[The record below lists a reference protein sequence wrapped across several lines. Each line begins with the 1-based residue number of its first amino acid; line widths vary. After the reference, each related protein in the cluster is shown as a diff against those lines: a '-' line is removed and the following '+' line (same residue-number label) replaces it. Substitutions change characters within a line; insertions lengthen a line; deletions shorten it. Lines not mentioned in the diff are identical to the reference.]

1 VNHDYYS
8 SPFSANKSYPT
19 ASEGTLFR
27 ATSVACKIFNHFAK
41 YIGMPYLWLHL
52 AFFINQLHEFGKE
65 ERRDDRESILGPGT
79 MEVDPDRDLDEDEAP
94 IDEVDIRLNQYE
106 LLLRASK
113 LLKSIL
119 KSPTE
124 LPPFVFSWAFASE
137 IKASPITT
145 TLT

>member
-1 VNHDYYS
+1 
-8 SPFSANKSYPT
+8 
-19 ASEGTLFR
+19 
-27 ATSVACKIFNHFAK
+27 
-41 YIGMPYLWLHL
+41 
-52 AFFINQLHEFGKE
+52 
-65 ERRDDRESILGPGT
+65 

-137 IKASPITT
+137 IKASPHNYHSNVVNSEYLRNTSRRASHQSFRQRTRITRLSVT
-145 TLT
+145 FCSCASSVHLSWPLKCMGCSMVRIFDIYITIH